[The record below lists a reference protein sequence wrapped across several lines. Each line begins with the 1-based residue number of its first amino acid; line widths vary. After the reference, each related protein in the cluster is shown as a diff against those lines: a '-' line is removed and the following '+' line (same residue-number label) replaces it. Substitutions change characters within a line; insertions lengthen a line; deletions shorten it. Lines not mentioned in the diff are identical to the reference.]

1 MVVNVSLQAVRQ
13 EHIRGL
19 IKGNSVAKTELKH
32 LHNVVRVFACLNL
45 LHLAVKLTLFGTK
58 IHEHI

>member
-32 LHNVVRVFACLNL
+32 LHKVVRVFACII
-45 LHLAVKLTLFGTK
+45 GS
-58 IHEHI
+58 IWQ